1 MSYARCRPQTAYRVI
16 GRTDVSCGRDLGNR
30 GLCQMRVAPHLPR
43 APTRDAPACHAIGT
57 VYSDSYLAP
66 PGPSWLRNSVIRVTC
81 TSNPRSGIQ
90 ASSHE

>member
-30 GLCQMRVAPHLPR
+30 GLYRMRVTAHNSSGRPR
-43 APTRDAPACHAIGT
+43 ETPACHAMGA
-57 VYSDSYLAP
+57 VNSGSYLAP
-66 PGPSWLRNSVIRVTC
+66 PGPSWLRKRVMRVTC